1 MVILGSPRM
10 KQREK
15 GINDLLTHMQRIEL
29 DQSIEEQDSVPEL
42 PEIPQLQHL
51 AKNRPKR
58 PKKHASSKNVVKL
71 AEGDSEDIKEG
82 LDTFFAKSLTPNH
95 TPIGSPLFEEL
106 HGSRHGS
113 ISSASSQN
121 VSPSIAS
128 RSREDLRMKV
138 STSGKISPLMF
149 DNHGRRSPA
158 ETQIPN
164 EMTSSK
170 YKQIFKPE
178 ESRKEEPTQP
188 LREEPTRQSQPQEF
202 KSRGG
207 LSCLKPATL
216 DDDLEPLTKSPERKP
231 LMSPSGRSI
240 SDIFGKVA
248 QDKLKSK
255 TNDKTPPGTS
265 PFTARRSETEIFT
278 SKRRSFFTGEAT
290 PQIEEK
296 SPDDGEGSD
305 DVVKRTKTGLGLGG
319 DILAEMRVKQEKRAS
334 VIPKTS
340 DIGNVDNKNENKEDE
355 NPFGGI
361 KLRKTTKRLS

>member
-1 MVILGSPRM
+1 
-10 KQREK
+10 
-15 GINDLLTHMQRIEL
+15 
-29 DQSIEEQDSVPEL
+29 
-42 PEIPQLQHL
+42 
-51 AKNRPKR
+51 
-58 PKKHASSKNVVKL
+58 
-71 AEGDSEDIKEG
+71 
-82 LDTFFAKSLTPNH
+82 
-95 TPIGSPLFEEL
+95 
-106 HGSRHGS
+106 
-113 ISSASSQN
+113 
-121 VSPSIAS
+121 
-128 RSREDLRMKV
+128 
-138 STSGKISPLMF
+138 
-149 DNHGRRSPA
+149 
-158 ETQIPN
+158 
-164 EMTSSK
+164 
-170 YKQIFKPE
+170 
-178 ESRKEEPTQP
+178 
-188 LREEPTRQSQPQEF
+188 
-202 KSRGG
+202 
-207 LSCLKPATL
+207 
-216 DDDLEPLTKSPERKP
+216 LTKSPERKP